1 LGVPAGPKFLWST
14 RRLNQNFEEKSQ
26 MLTNTQVSKVQPSC
40 GRRPQRTQEDL
51 DRIHQDIPALCA
63 ILFKQKFDRDLEW
76 DKGCSAALS
85 RVLAFNPEWSVDEVK
100 MMVRSYYQSF
110 GIPYALPPFEW
121 LPQLAKYRWGALDS
135 SGVPK
140 STRDSIEAEVA
151 QRNAEMDAHFKQ
163 RELERKASDKVAL
176 HSRAI
181 ARVTRDLMS
190 KGYEVFRPVGQ
201 SSCHLLATSGIPTR
215 WVHALRIVIRL
226 DGEAVVADGRC
237 CQALVRPEVEWSP
250 LSDLPDPNQRHPI
263 QYEPP
268 LPSGAGANKTES
280 TQDGQG

>member
-1 LGVPAGPKFLWST
+1 MFTDELSASSQRQT
-14 RRLNQNFEEKSQ
+14 RTRHDDQ
-26 MLTNTQVSKVQPSC
+26 
-40 GRRPQRTQEDL
+40 
-51 DRIHQDIPALCA
+51 RIHEVVPELCKR
-63 ILFKQKFDRDLEW
+63 LYEQRFDRELYW
-76 DKGCSAALS
+76 DQPCTAALT
-85 RVLAFNPEWSVDEVK
+85 RVLATSKSWTVADVEGMVK
-100 MMVRSYYQSF
+100 SYYASD

-121 LPQLAKYRWGALDS
+121 LPQLAKYKWGPLDS
-135 SGVPK
+135 TGVPK
-140 STRDSIEAEVA
+140 STLEAIENQVA

-215 WVHALRIVIRL
+215 WIHALRIVIRL

-237 CQALVRPEVEWSP
+237 YQALVRPEVEWSP
-250 LSDLPDPNQRHPI
+250 LSDLPDPNQRRPI